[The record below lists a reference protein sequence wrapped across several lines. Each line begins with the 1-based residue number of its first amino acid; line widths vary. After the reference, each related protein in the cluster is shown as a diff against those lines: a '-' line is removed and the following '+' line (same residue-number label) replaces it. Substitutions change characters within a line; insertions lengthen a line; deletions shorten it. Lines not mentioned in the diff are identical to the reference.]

1 MAKALSVR
9 SEKEER
15 SSLAVEVGA
24 RLRERREELGMPVRE
39 AALATEISA
48 SHLSDIENGRSH
60 ASLPVLIR
68 LCRVLRLPMA
78 RLLPRLGGHRVFRS
92 NVGKSA
98 KSARLSHPDLEL
110 VITHVNLAEAAEHR
124 MTVNADEDVFAFVLG
139 GICEA
144 DIDGSTYT
152 LRKHDAVDVEQATT
166 VLFRTVGQCSLL
178 VCRGRR
184 R

>member
-1 MAKALSVR
+1 MAESQSIR
-9 SEKEER
+9 SENEER

-24 RLRERREELGMPVRE
+24 RLRERREELGIPLRE
-39 AALATEISA
+39 AALASEISP

-68 LCRVLRLPMA
+68 LCRILRLPMA

-92 NVGKSA
+92 SVGRSA
-98 KSARLSHPDLEL
+98 KAARLSHPDLEL
-110 VITHVNLAEAAEHR
+110 VITCVSLAEAAEHR
-124 MTVNADEDVFAFVLG
+124 MIVKANEDVFAFVLSG
-139 GICEA
+139 DCEV
-144 DIDGSTYT
+144 DIDGSSYSLST
-152 LRKHDAVDVEQATT
+152 HDAVDVEQGTS
-166 VLFRTVGQCSLL
+166 VLFRANGRCSLL

>member
-1 MAKALSVR
+1 MADSQPVR
-9 SEKEER
+9 SGSEER

-24 RLRERREELGMPVRE
+24 RLRERREEVGIPLRE
-39 AALATEISA
+39 AALAAEISP

-68 LCRVLRLPMA
+68 LCRILRLPMA

-92 NVGKSA
+92 TVSRNA
-98 KSARLSHPDLEL
+98 KTAQLSHPDLEL
-110 VITHVNLAEAAEHR
+110 AITRINLAAADEHR
-124 MTVNADEDVFAFVLG
+124 ITVKAGEDLFAFVLSG
-139 GICEA
+139 ACDV
-144 DIDGSTYT
+144 DIDGSRYS
-152 LRKHDAVDVEQATT
+152 LRIHDAIDVEQAEPVT
-166 VLFRTVGQCSLL
+166 FRADGSCSLL